1 MNKPSNNLNNYRL
14 LIDHR
19 AIKVIYLVLHATSM
33 HNTTKLTFITLVA
46 IVASMVFVPRA
57 IMLAQAQ
64 MNMSAPKGTQV
75 ASGGF
80 MSGMNMSAMV
90 PKTIP
95 LEAGAYNPS
104 NVRDSVTLFLEGSTI
119 PAKGFIHLYDAAP
132 YMIHNAHVGL
142 HVPCDTS
149 SKLVVNL
156 LAGQVN
162 GMFTAI
168 QPANIKELSQP
179 GQMCFSYGEINSD
192 MAKKIYITDIAI
204 QNPSNQAIKLPPTS
218 MSIIAVDGI
227 IPLSSLP

>member
-1 MNKPSNNLNNYRL
+1 LNKPSNNLNNYRL
-14 LIDHR
+14 LNDHG
-19 AIKVIYLVLHATSM
+19 AIKVIYLVLDATSM
-33 HNTTKLTFITLVA
+33 HNTPKLTFIILVV

-64 MNMSAPKGTQV
+64 MNMAAPKGTT
-75 ASGGF
+75 SGAP

-90 PKTIP
+90 ASQIP

-104 NVRDSVTLFLEGSTI
+104 NVRDSVALFIEGSTI
-119 PAKGFIHLYDAAP
+119 PAKGFMHLYDAAP

-149 SKLVVNL
+149 SKNVVNL

-162 GMFTAI
+162 GMFKAI
-168 QPANIKELSQP
+168 QPANIKELSEP
-179 GQMCFSYGEINSD
+179 GQICFSYGEINSD

-218 MSIIAVDGI
+218 MSIIAIDGL

>member
-1 MNKPSNNLNNYRL
+1 LNKPPNNLNHRL
-14 LIDHR
+14 LNDHG
-19 AIKVIYLVLHATSM
+19 AIKVIYLILHATSM
-33 HNTTKLTFITLVA
+33 HNTKLTFIILAAT
-46 IVASMVFVPRA
+46 VASMVFVPRT
-57 IMLAQAQ
+57 IIFAQAQ
-64 MNMSAPKGTQV
+64 MNMSAPKGAQV

-90 PKTIP
+90 PHQIP

-104 NVRDSVTLFLEGSTI
+104 NVRDSVALFLEGSTI

-162 GMFTAI
+162 GVFTPI
-168 QPANIKELSQP
+168 QLANIKELSEP
-179 GQMCFSYGEINSD
+179 GQICFSYGEINSD

>member
-1 MNKPSNNLNNYRL
+1 
-14 LIDHR
+14 
-19 AIKVIYLVLHATSM
+19 M
-33 HNTTKLTFITLVA
+33 HNTTKLTFITLAA

-57 IMLAQAQ
+57 IMLAQVQAVPVVPKVTQ
-64 MNMSAPKGTQV
+64 VASGAPMSGMNMPAPKGTQV
-75 ASGGF
+75 ASGAF

-95 LEAGAYNPS
+95 LEAGAYNPV
-104 NVRDSVTLFLEGSTI
+104 NVRDSLALFLEGSTI

-162 GMFTAI
+162 GMFTVI

-204 QNPSNQAIKLPPTS
+204 QNPSNQAIILPPTS
-218 MSIIAVDGI
+218 ISIVAVDGI

>member
-1 MNKPSNNLNNYRL
+1 LNKPSNNLNNYRFL
-14 LIDHR
+14 NDHG

-33 HNTTKLTFITLVA
+33 HNTTKLTFIILVA
-46 IVASMVFVPRA
+46 IVASMVFVPRV

-64 MNMSAPKGTQV
+64 MNMAAPKGTLIT
-75 ASGGF
+75 SGAP

-90 PKTIP
+90 TSQIP

-104 NVRDSVTLFLEGSTI
+104 NVRDSVALFLEGSTI

-149 SKLVVNL
+149 SKNVVDL

-162 GMFTAI
+162 GVFKAI
-168 QPANIKELSQP
+168 QPANIKELSEP
-179 GQMCFSYGEINSD
+179 GQICFSYGEINSD

-218 MSIIAVDGI
+218 MSIIAIDGL

>member
-1 MNKPSNNLNNYRL
+1 
-14 LIDHR
+14 
-19 AIKVIYLVLHATSM
+19 M
-33 HNTTKLTFITLVA
+33 HNTTKLTFITLAA

-57 IMLAQAQ
+57 IILAQAQ
-64 MNMSAPKGTQV
+64 AVPVVPKVTQVDMNMSAPKGTQV
-75 ASGGF
+75 ASGTP

-90 PKTIP
+90 PSMIP

-119 PAKGFIHLYDAAP
+119 PAKGFMHLYDAAP

-142 HVPCDTS
+142 QVPCDTS
-149 SKLVVNL
+149 SKQVVNL

-168 QPANIKELSQP
+168 QLANIKELSQP
-179 GQMCFSYGEINSD
+179 GQMCLSYGEINSD

-204 QNPSNQAIKLPPTS
+204 QNPSNQAIVLPKTS
-218 MSIIAVDGI
+218 MSIVAVDGI
-227 IPLSSLP
+227 IPLSSVP